1 MDTAVPQHAT
11 PGDDTQGRTSVPPDF
26 SCAQCGYPSGRSGSV
41 VCPECGWAA
50 TTAELLARETRRE
63 IVRRWASEPSRVRR
77 WMTVACCYS
86 LGGAV
91 ISKSVLAGVGALAA
105 LGVAIPVSVWIGGRW
120 QARLHAE
127 RRDYL
132 RVVWHRLLWILH
144 LPWLVAPMFV
154 MVALI
159 VGLIDRWAADPS
171 GEAYSQVVLAGFFC
185 WCIFSVGSYLAW
197 WLERLRA
204 IRIGGYR
211 RLGWADAWAALA
223 GLAVS
228 AGASGLGFGAGLVTA
243 FGISDW
249 LGLSAFLGE

>member
-1 MDTAVPQHAT
+1 VEWWAVSALVYAI
-11 PGDDTQGRTSVPPDF
+11 G
-26 SCAQCGYPSGRSGSV
+26 AAV
-41 VCPECGWAA
+41 VA
-50 TTAELLARETRRE
+50 
-63 IVRRWASEPSRVRR
+63 
-77 WMTVACCYS
+77 
-86 LGGAV
+86 
-91 ISKSVLAGVGALAA
+91 KSVLVGLAA
-105 LGVAIPVSVWIGGRW
+105 LLVLCLGVVTSVWIGSLGRG
-120 QARLHAE
+120 RCDPD

-132 RVVWHRLLWILH
+132 RVVWQRLLWILH
-144 LPWLVAPMFV
+144 LPWLVAPVFV
-154 MVALI
+154 TVALI

-185 WCIFSVGSYLAW
+185 WCIFSVGSFLAW

-249 LGLSAFLGE
+249 LGLSAFLWE